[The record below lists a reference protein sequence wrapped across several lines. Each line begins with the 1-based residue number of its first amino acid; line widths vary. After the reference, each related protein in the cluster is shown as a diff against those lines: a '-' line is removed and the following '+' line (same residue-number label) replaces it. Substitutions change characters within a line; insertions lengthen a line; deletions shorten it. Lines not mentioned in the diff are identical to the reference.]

1 MPAWCRGEAAAERAR
16 EALRMLDAIGAAEDD
31 DEEKDED
38 EDEAAKACGDVD
50 GT

>member
-1 MPAWCRGEAAAERAR
+1 
-16 EALRMLDAIGAAEDD
+16 MLDDIGAAEDD